1 LEEDPACADHEVLM
15 EGDNSHLLI
24 VGDPQGILDWELRP
38 HRIYLFII
46 EQVDKLSL
54 LLKIQK

>member
-1 LEEDPACADHEVLM
+1 M
-15 EGDNSHLLI
+15 EGDNSPSLI

-38 HRIYLFII
+38 HLIYLFII

-54 LLKIQK
+54 LVKIEK